1 MKNTLTSLES
11 MTKIVADTSDI
22 EAIKNHKPIDA
33 TTNPSIILN
42 AVKNPAYRNLIND
55 ALKSAREI
63 NSSKAKQLDY
73 ASTKIAVNI
82 GTEICKFIIGRVSTE
97 VDARLSFDTNA
108 SVNKAK
114 EIVSFYKEN
123 GIDKDR
129 ILIKLAA
136 TWEGIKAAE
145 LLEKEGIKCN
155 LTLIFSF
162 AQARACADANVYLI
176 SPFVGRILDWH
187 KAKRP
192 EIYFSND
199 QDPGVI
205 SVRNIYHFY
214 KEHGY
219 KTIVMGASF
228 RNTNEIIELAGCDY
242 LTISSSLLDELSML
256 SEGVVRR
263 LNYLGKIK
271 NKPTPLSH
279 AEFSWMHNEDQM
291 AVEKLSEGIRNFSK
305 DQEKL
310 ESMLLDFL

>member
-55 ALKSAREI
+55 ALKSARDI

-162 AQARACADANVYLI
+162 AQARACADASVYLI

-187 KAKRP
+187 KANRP
-192 EIYFSND
+192 EISFSSD

-205 SVRNIYHFY
+205 SVRNIYYFY

-219 KTIVMGASF
+219 STIVMGASF
-228 RNTNEIIELAGCDY
+228 RNKNQIMELAGCDF
-242 LTISSSLLDELSML
+242 LTISPSLLDELSK
-256 SEGVVRR
+256 SSKEVVRR
-263 LNYLGKIK
+263 LNYLGEIK
-271 NKPTPLSH
+271 NKPTPLCH

-310 ESMLLDFL
+310 ESILLELL

>member
-1 MKNTLTSLES
+1 MKNTLTHLER

-22 EAIKNHKPIDA
+22 EAIKIHKPIDA

-42 AVKNPAYRNLIND
+42 AINNPAYHNLIND
-55 ALKSAREI
+55 ALRSARDI
-63 NSSKAKQLDY
+63 HTSKAKQLDH

-108 SVNKAK
+108 SINKAR
-114 EIVSFYKEN
+114 EIISFYKEN
-123 GIDKDR
+123 GIDKNR

-162 AQARACADANVYLI
+162 AQARACADASVYLI

-187 KAKRP
+187 KANRP
-192 EIYFSND
+192 EISFSSD

-205 SVRNIYHFY
+205 SVRNIYYFY

-219 KTIVMGASF
+219 STIVMGASF
-228 RNTNEIIELAGCDY
+228 RNKNEIMELAGCDF
-242 LTISSSLLDELSML
+242 LTISPSLLDELSK
-256 SEGVVRR
+256 SSKEVVRR
-263 LNYLGKIK
+263 LNYLGEIK
-271 NKPTPLSH
+271 NKPTPLCH

-310 ESMLLDFL
+310 ESMLLELL